1 MSEMGPAN
9 FRSALGML
17 GERLALKAFRRKHMV
32 PGAFLARPGC
42 AEGYDPYNE
51 DPLVPQLLCPVCSSP
66 LLPLAQLL
74 LAAEIDS
81 GPCQLARC

>member
-17 GERLALKAFRRKHMV
+17 GERLVLKAFRREHMV
-32 PGAFLARPGC
+32 PGAFLARSGC
-42 AEGYDPYNE
+42 AEGKDPHNE
-51 DPLVPQLLCPVCSSP
+51 DLFVPQLLCPVCSPP
-66 LLPLAQLL
+66 LLPLAQRL